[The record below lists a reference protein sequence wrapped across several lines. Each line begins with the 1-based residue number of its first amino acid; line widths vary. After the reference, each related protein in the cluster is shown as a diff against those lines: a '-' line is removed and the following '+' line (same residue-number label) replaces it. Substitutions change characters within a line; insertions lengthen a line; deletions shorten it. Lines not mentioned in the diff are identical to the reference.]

1 MSRNP
6 LVLRSQRRVLLVVLG
21 GAALC
26 VLLAPAL
33 YFLSAPLRYSF
44 AIRSGAMDLDVPSQM
59 VALWPDTTHDISYF
73 TQYYGKPSWRSQ
85 VTLCDA
91 DYMYELIFN
100 ASIRL
105 SLTGMSVESADAGE
119 LILAK
124 HTLTQ
129 DLATGRSVPSS
140 GATVQ
145 YLDFDAWDAFVRTGG
160 KDLSILGIG
169 DCVPCPP

>member
-1 MSRNP
+1 MTSSRF
-6 LVLRSQRRVLLVVLG
+6 VLRSQRNVFLAVFG
-21 GAALC
+21 GAALIA
-26 VLLAPAL
+26 VLAPAL
-33 YFLSAPLRYSF
+33 YFLSAPWRYS
-44 AIRSGAMDLDVPSQM
+44 ITVKNGAKDLDVPREM

-73 TQYYGKPSWRSQ
+73 TQYYGEPSWRSQ

-91 DYMYELIFN
+91 DYMYELSFH

-105 SLTGMSVESADAGE
+105 SLTGMSVGSADAGE

-129 DLATGRSVPSS
+129 DPATGISIPSS

-145 YLDFDAWDAFVRTGG
+145 YLDFGAWDAFVKTGG

-169 DCVPCPP
+169 DCVPCP